1 MRMRRRFRTLPFRFC
16 SFFRRSE
23 VEQELR
29 DELHDHLERKT
40 RDSLLPAAGY
50 VRGSRDCLAPRLA
63 VHRPVGPWRSRRR
76 ASF

>member
-1 MRMRRRFRTLPFRFC
+1 MPATLVPPLPFRFC

-29 DELHDHLERKT
+29 DELHDHLEGKT
-40 RDSLLPAAGY
+40 R
-50 VRGSRDCLAPRLA
+50 
-63 VHRPVGPWRSRRR
+63 WRSRRR